1 MTPQEQELIL
11 KVVQRV
17 QQAPAQTKDPQ
28 AEQLIHDQ
36 LAQYP
41 DALYLLTQAVIIQE
55 QGLLQAQQQIR
66 GLQTELQQ
74 ARTAPAPQG
83 GGFLGGMFGG
93 TPSGVA
99 ANPTPAMPLTGA
111 GTSSGFSPGVKPGG
125 KPGTTA
131 NAAGKG
137 PQPKAA
143 AGNVAAGANRS
154 GMGDFMRNAAMMAVG
169 VAGGQMLYSG
179 LQGMF
184 SDEPGDAA
192 AADATAAET
201 TATDA
206 ADPVADSGGWGA
218 DQGVSDQALSGDDPS
233 LWEQPEPAAEDWTD
247 ASADEPSPELDTGAD
262 DAGFGDDFGDDF
274 GGGDDEWG

>member
-28 AEQLIHDQ
+28 AEQLIRDQ
-36 LAQYP
+36 LARHP

-55 QGLLQAQQQIR
+55 QGLLQAQQQISA
-66 GLQTELQQ
+66 LQTELQQ

-83 GGFLGGMFGG
+83 AGFLGGMFGG
-93 TPSGVA
+93 TPSGAA
-99 ANPTPAMPLTGA
+99 ANPAPAMPLTGA
-111 GTSSGFSPGVKPGG
+111 GTSSGLNAGAKPSG
-125 KPGTTA
+125 KPAATTKP
-131 NAAGKG
+131 AGKG
-137 PQPKAA
+137 PQPTAA
-143 AGNVAAGANRS
+143 AGNAAAGANRS

-192 AADATAAET
+192 VADATAADTGAET
-201 TATDA
+201 NATDA
-206 ADPVADSGGWGA
+206 TEPVADSSGWGA
-218 DQGVSDQALSGDDPS
+218 DQGVSDQALSGEDPS
-233 LWEQPEPAAEDWTD
+233 LWEQPEPAADGWTD
-247 ASADEPSPELDTGAD
+247 ASAEELSPELDAGTD
-262 DAGFGDDFGDDF
+262 DGGLGDDF
-274 GGGDDEWG
+274 GGDDDWG